1 MSRSHPVD
9 VVMAVAMAR
18 EVRAGDWVSHGA
30 AVPLAG
36 AALYLAMETHAPD
49 VEFWIQGCV
58 SPTNR
63 NLADALIEPGRILP
77 TARAHMSQTEI
88 INFELRG
95 NGLFQFLRPLQIDP
109 FGNIN
114 ASLVDRPGRPPLRFH
129 GVAVGDALNIVRRV
143 CLYVTEHTPRVFTEQ
158 LRYRTAT
165 GHHDGSDWRP
175 AHGIQPSGP
184 VSVVTPMAVL
194 EFGPDRRL
202 RIRTVHPGHTAAEV
216 RGATGFELS
225 GSDHVPETPAP
236 TGAELRALHR
246 VDPDRIR
253 LLEFRESRLEVLRR
267 LAEMQEPIKEPR

>member
-1 MSRSHPVD
+1 MASHPVD
-9 VVMAVAMAR
+9 VMMAVAMAR
-18 EVRAGDWVSHGA
+18 EVRPGDWVSHGA

-36 AALYLAMETHAPD
+36 AALYLAIETHAPD

-63 NLADALIEPGRILP
+63 NLADALIEPERILP
-77 TARAHMSQTEI
+77 TARAHLSQTEI

-114 ASLVDRPGRPPLRFH
+114 ASLVERPGGAPLRFH

-165 GHHDGSDWRP
+165 GHHDGSDWR
-175 AHGIQPSGP
+175 ASHGIKPAGP
-184 VSVVTPMAVL
+184 TSVVTPMAVL

-202 RIRTVHPGHTAAEV
+202 RIRSVHRGYTVRDVEA
-216 RGATGFELS
+216 ATGFEL
-225 GSDHVPETPAP
+225 GVPERVEQTPEP
-236 TGAELRALHR
+236 TAVELAALER
-246 VDPDRIR
+246 VDPDGIR
-253 LLEFRESRLEVLRR
+253 LLEFRETRLDVLRR
-267 LAEMQEPIKEPR
+267 LAGMQATIKESA

>member
-1 MSRSHPVD
+1 
-9 VVMAVAMAR
+9 VMAVAMAR
-18 EVRAGDWVSHGA
+18 EVRSGDWVSHGA

-58 SPTNR
+58 NPANR
-63 NLADALIEPGRILP
+63 NLADALIEPERILP

-143 CLYVTEHTPRVFTEQ
+143 CLYVTEHTPRVFAEQ

-175 AHGIQPSGP
+175 AHGIKPSGP
-184 VSVVTPMAVL
+184 ASVITPIAVL
-194 EFGPDRRL
+194 EFGKNRRL
-202 RIRTVHPGHTAAEV
+202 RIRSVHPGHTVEEV
-216 RGATGFELS
+216 RAATGFEL
-225 GSDHVPETPAP
+225 GGPDRVPKTPEPTET
-236 TGAELRALHR
+236 ELRALER

-253 LLEFRESRLEVLRR
+253 LLEFRETRLEVLRR

>member
-1 MSRSHPVD
+1 MAAHSVD
-9 VVMAVAMAR
+9 VTMVVAMAR
-18 EVRAGDWVSHGA
+18 EVRPGDWVSHGA

-36 AALYLAMETHAPD
+36 AALYLAIETHAPD

-63 NLADALIEPGRILP
+63 NLADALIEPERILP

-114 ASLVDRPGRPPLRFH
+114 ASLVERPGGVPLRFH

-143 CLYVTEHTPRVFTEQ
+143 CLYVTEHTPRVFTER

-165 GHHDGSDWRP
+165 GHHDGSEWRP
-175 AHGIQPSGP
+175 SHGIKPSGP
-184 VSVVTPMAVL
+184 VSVVTPLAVL
-194 EFGPDRRL
+194 DFGADRRL
-202 RIRTVHPGHTAAEV
+202 RIRSVHRGHTVDEV
-216 RGATGFELS
+216 QAATGFELAVAERV
-225 GSDHVPETPAP
+225 DQTPEP
-236 TGAELRALHR
+236 TAFELAALER

-253 LLEFRESRLEVLRR
+253 LLEFRATRPGVLRR
-267 LAEMQEPIKEPR
+267 LAEMQEPIKESV